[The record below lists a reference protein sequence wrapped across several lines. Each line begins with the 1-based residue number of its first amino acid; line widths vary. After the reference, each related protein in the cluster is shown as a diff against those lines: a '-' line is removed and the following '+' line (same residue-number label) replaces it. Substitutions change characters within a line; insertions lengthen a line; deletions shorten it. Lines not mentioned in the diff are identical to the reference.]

1 MINNFPKLQP
11 ILSAIDTAVYGRVKF
26 FVTLRKCF
34 TMNDDTLH
42 DSFEF
47 ANDTTNQSSKCFMA
61 SLFINVSFDETI
73 QICIDEL
80 FKFEMTVPGLY

>member
-1 MINNFPKLQP
+1 
-11 ILSAIDTAVYGRVKF
+11 
-26 FVTLRKCF
+26 
-34 TMNDDTLH
+34 MNDDTLH

-47 ANDTTNQSSKCFMA
+47 ANDTTNQSSKCLMA

-80 FKFEMTVPGLY
+80 FKSEMTVPGLY